1 MRIRRSNKPSAFT
14 LTIFLKKGEIDSMCE
29 DALKKAKLYPE
40 EPKPIQIE
48 ALIECHFEAKLDFGT
63 DMGNNVLGFTIFA
76 PSGKPEVV
84 GISPSL
90 DEGTKV
96 SERRIRSVLAH
107 EAGHCMIHPIL
118 FTEQYGTQGELS
130 NSNVD
135 VQRRRILCKKEDINA
150 SASGKGR
157 YDGRWW
163 EYQANCAI
171 GGFLLPLRLVNQ
183 CVADLTQAVGTL
195 GNRTLPG
202 KSRNLAEQKV
212 AEIFEVNPVVARIR
226 LSNMF
231 PDTPQMEL

>member
-1 MRIRRSNKPSAFT
+1 MHIRRSNESSAFAH
-14 LTIFLKKGEIDSMCE
+14 TIYLKKGEIDSMCE
-29 DALKKAKLYPE
+29 DALRKAKLYPE
-40 EPKPIQIE
+40 EPKPVKIE
-48 ALIECHFEAKLDFGT
+48 ALIECHFEANIDFGT
-63 DMGNNVLGFTIFA
+63 DMGNNVLGFTFFA

-90 DEGTKV
+90 DEGTTV

-118 FTEQYGTQGELS
+118 FMEQNGTQSELS

-135 VQRRRILCKKEDINA
+135 VQRRRILCKREDINA
-150 SASGKGR
+150 SGG

-171 GGFLLPLRLVNQ
+171 GGFLLPLRLVNK
-183 CVADLTQAVGTL
+183 CVADLTEVVGNL
-195 GNRTLPG
+195 GNRTLTG
-202 KSRNLAEQKV
+202 NSRKVAEQKV
-212 AEIFEVNPVVARIR
+212 AETFEVNPIVARIR